1 VLVAAAGSGC
11 GLVVARAGLATLTQ
25 QLVPDEVR
33 GRVESA
39 VNMIVS
45 VSAAAS
51 QGLAGVLGDP
61 HFFWCA
67 RRVHRRGRR
76 HADGRHRAIYAL
88 RGAVRAVASKV
99 ISG

>member
-1 VLVAAAGSGC
+1 M
-11 GLVVARAGLATLTQ
+11 ARAGLATLTQ

-51 QGLAGVLGDP
+51 QGLSGLLGDP
-61 HFFWCA
+61 HFLGVQGVFVGA
-67 RRVHRRGRR
+67 GVITLTSGI
-76 HADGRHRAIYAL
+76 GAIYAL
-88 RGAVRAVASKV
+88 RSAVRAVALKAAGKS
-99 ISG
+99 